1 MSYRPAT
8 LSDQIGEGAVDI
20 DGDGDHIRQPF
31 GALSPARSSDE
42 RSKMRGSLRRQPRS
56 EFKIVRDCRIVPA
69 IGRRQKISD
78 SSAKGEQFRESTK
91 CGRG

>member
-8 LSDQIGEGAVDI
+8 LSDQIGGGAVDI
-20 DGDGDHIRQPF
+20 DGDGDHIRQLF
-31 GALSPARSSDE
+31 GALS
-42 RSKMRGSLRRQPRS
+42 LR
-56 EFKIVRDCRIVPA
+56 IVRDCRIAPA

-78 SSAKGEQFRESTK
+78 SSAKGEQFGESTR